1 MCCTSKSGSWPRS
14 RMGGE
19 ITTLPRSQTQAL
31 PPFGGGW
38 APLQVGAAHFMPNLR
53 ISKTSEALNACRLG
67 SSWLTP
73 LCSIPLES
81 LVRQSG
87 KPTDVACMLCV
98 IRKADL
104 QVGMWSGQM
113 GSPLNCPQRGTLRS

>member
-19 ITTLPRSQTQAL
+19 ITTLPRSRIQAL

-38 APLQVGAAHFMPNLR
+38 LPLQVGAAHSMPTLP
-53 ISKTSEALNACRLG
+53 ISGTSEALNACRLG

-81 LVRQSG
+81 LARQS
-87 KPTDVACMLCV
+87 AE
-98 IRKADL
+98 AY
-104 QVGMWSGQM
+104 
-113 GSPLNCPQRGTLRS
+113 